1 MGLPKDSG
9 LKLFAKW
16 PSGPKNLITDVP
28 GVRVGQVTLK
38 DEERDIHTGVTAVLP
53 HGGDIFHD
61 KVMAASAV
69 INGFGKSTGL
79 VQIEELGSLETPIIL
94 TNTFSVGTAYAAL
107 TEYMLEKN
115 SDIGRETGT
124 VNCVITECNDGR
136 VNDIRGMHVKR
147 EHVRKALSEATEAFS
162 EGCTGAGTGM
172 VCLGL
177 KGGIGSASKVLSI
190 DGESYTIGALVM
202 SNFGSA
208 GNLVIG
214 GRHYDTSVYS
224 NKFSPET
231 KTHDSGGD
239 SKGCVN
245 WAESTSGE
253 ADSSEKKSFGPEERA
268 KHFKDTGSIIIIIAT
283 DIPLNERQLKRT
295 AKRAMI
301 ALGRVGSYSG
311 NGSGDIALAFT
322 TANRLSHYSDKNIL
336 ETRMFY
342 DENIDLVFEAAVE
355 AVEEAIISSLYHA
368 ETTCGID
375 GSYYMGLRDFV
386 RKYGDGLGDKVLS

>member
-38 DEERDIHTGVTAVLP
+38 DEKQDIHTGVTAIIP
-53 HGGDIFHD
+53 HEGDIFHD
-61 KVMAASAV
+61 KLMAGVSV

-94 TNTFSVGTAYAAL
+94 TNTLNVGTAYEAL

-115 SDIGRETGT
+115 SDIGREAGT

-136 VNDIRGMHVKR
+136 VNDIRGMHVKK
-147 EHVRKALSEATEAFS
+147 EHVRKALSGASETFF
-162 EGCTGAGTGM
+162 EGCVGAGTGM
-172 VCLGL
+172 VCLGI
-177 KGGIGSASKVLSI
+177 KGGIGSASKQLKI

-214 GRHYDTSVYS
+214 GKHYDTSVYC
-224 NKFSPET
+224 NKL
-231 KTHDSGGD
+231 
-239 SKGCVN
+239 
-245 WAESTSGE
+245 
-253 ADSSEKKSFGPEERA
+253 
-268 KHFKDTGSIIIIIAT
+268 KDEGSIIIIIGT

-375 GSYYMGLRDFV
+375 GSYYMGLKDFIE
-386 RKYGDGLGDKVLS
+386 KYGDGNKGK

>member
-38 DEERDIHTGVTAVLP
+38 DEKQDIHTGVTAIIP
-53 HGGDIFHD
+53 HEGDIFHD
-61 KVMAASAV
+61 KLMAGVSV

-94 TNTFSVGTAYAAL
+94 TNTLNVGTAYEAL

-115 SDIGRETGT
+115 RDIGRENGT

-136 VNDIRGMHVKR
+136 VNDIRGMHVKK
-147 EHVRKALSEATEAFS
+147 EHVRKALSGGSETFF
-162 EGCTGAGTGM
+162 EGCVGAGTGM

-177 KGGIGSASKVLSI
+177 KGGIGSASKQLKI

-214 GRHYDTSVYS
+214 GKHYDTSVYC
-224 NKFSPET
+224 NKL
-231 KTHDSGGD
+231 
-239 SKGCVN
+239 
-245 WAESTSGE
+245 
-253 ADSSEKKSFGPEERA
+253 
-268 KHFKDTGSIIIIIAT
+268 KDEGSIIIIIGT

-322 TANRLSHYSDKNIL
+322 TTNRLSHYSDKNIL

-375 GSYYMGLRDFV
+375 GSYYMGLKDFIE
-386 RKYGDGLGDKVLS
+386 KYGDGNKGK

>member
-9 LKLFAKW
+9 LELYAKW
-16 PSGPKNLITDVP
+16 PSGPKNLITDVS
-28 GVRVGQVTLK
+28 GVKVGQVTLK
-38 DEERDIHTGVTAVLP
+38 DEEHDIHTGVTAIIP
-53 HGGDIFHD
+53 HEGDIFHD
-61 KVMAASAV
+61 KLMAGVSV

-94 TNTFSVGTAYAAL
+94 TNTLNVGTAYEAL

-115 SDIGRETGT
+115 GDIGRETGT

-136 VNDIRGMHVKR
+136 VNDIRGMHVKK
-147 EHVRKALSEATEAFS
+147 EHVRKALSEASETFS
-162 EGCTGAGTGM
+162 EGCAGAGTGM

-177 KGGIGSASKVLSI
+177 KGGIGSASKQLTI
-190 DGESYTIGALVM
+190 DGDSYTIGALVM

-214 GRHYDTSVYS
+214 GKHYDTSVYC
-224 NKFSPET
+224 NKL
-231 KTHDSGGD
+231 
-239 SKGCVN
+239 
-245 WAESTSGE
+245 
-253 ADSSEKKSFGPEERA
+253 
-268 KHFKDTGSIIIIIAT
+268 KDTGSIIIIIGT

-342 DENIDLVFEAAVE
+342 DENIDLVFEASVE

-375 GSYYMGLRDFV
+375 GSYYMGLKDFI
-386 RKYGDGLGDKVLS
+386 RNYGDGKKEEV

>member
-9 LKLFAKW
+9 FELHAKW
-16 PSGPKNLITDVP
+16 PSGPRDLITDVP
-28 GVRVGQVTLK
+28 GVKVGQVTLFDPK
-38 DEERDIHTGVTAVLP
+38 KDIHTGVTAVFP
-53 HGGDIFHD
+53 HEGDIFHD
-61 KVMAASAV
+61 KVMAGASV

-79 VQIEELGSLETPIIL
+79 IQIEELGSLETPIIL
-94 TNTFSVGTAYAAL
+94 TNTLNVGTTYEAL
-107 TEYMLEKN
+107 TEYMLEQN
-115 SDIGRETGT
+115 EDIGRETGT

-136 VNDIRGMHVKR
+136 VNDIRGMHVKK
-147 EHVRKALSEATEAFS
+147 EHVRKALSEAGEDFS
-162 EGCTGAGTGM
+162 EGCVGAGTGM

-177 KGGIGSASKVLSI
+177 KGGIGSASKVLKI
-190 DGESYTIGALVM
+190 DEKSYTIGALVM

-214 GRHYDTSVYS
+214 GKHYDTSVYS
-224 NKFSPET
+224 NKV
-231 KTHDSGGD
+231 SGYDKDGSNSAPLD
-239 SKGCVN
+239 DACADDAGIVNKRKGSKPIIN
-245 WAESTSGE
+245 
-253 ADSSEKKSFGPEERA
+253 
-268 KHFKDTGSIIIIIAT
+268 KDTGSIIILIAT

-295 AKRAMI
+295 ARRAMI
-301 ALGRVGSYSG
+301 SLGRVGSYSG

-342 DENIDLVFEAAVE
+342 DENIDLVFEASVE

-375 GSYYMGLRDFV
+375 GSYYMGLRDFIA
-386 RKYGDGLGDKVLS
+386 KYGYGKGQ